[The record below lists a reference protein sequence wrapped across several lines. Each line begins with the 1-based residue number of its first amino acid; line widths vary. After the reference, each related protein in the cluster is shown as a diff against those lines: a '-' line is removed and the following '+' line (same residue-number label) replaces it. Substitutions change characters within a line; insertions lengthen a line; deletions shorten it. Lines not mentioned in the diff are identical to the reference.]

1 MAYFAHNQEQ
11 SAPYQ
16 PQPMPPAIAQ
26 AIVDV
31 MGAVGKLVKSDTNE
45 HGRYRYASVD
55 VFYEA
60 LAPCLAAAGLI
71 IKPVKVGDARQFEA
85 PGKEG
90 KVRRMLKLKFKF
102 RLIHA
107 SGAMWCDDED
117 VREVD
122 VEASGSQAYGAAESY
137 VLKTFERSLFQIP
150 TGEEDADAQEKLET
164 EQRKATVKAQQ
175 VARETKE
182 ENFILDVGNGIE
194 PVPDS
199 KVEEAMRAAANAIKD
214 VQAFDAW
221 MSRNEHGRAS
231 FHAAHK
237 NRNIALKKELVA
249 IREKLVMREDQRALV

>member
-1 MAYFAHNQEQ
+1 MAYFAHNEEPR
-11 SAPYQ
+11 APYQ
-16 PQPMPPAIAQ
+16 PAPMPPAIAQ

-71 IKPVKVGDARQFEA
+71 IKPVKVGDARPFEA
-85 PGKEG
+85 PGKD
-90 KVRRMLKLKFKF
+90 KIRRMLKLKFKF
-102 RLIHA
+102 RFIHA

-182 ENFILDVGNGIE
+182 ENFILDVGQGIE

-199 KVEEAMRAAANAIKD
+199 KVEEAMLAAARARKD
-214 VQAFDAW
+214 VKDFDAW
-221 MSRNEHGRAS
+221 MTRNEHGRAS

-237 NRNIALKKELVA
+237 TRNIALKKELVA
-249 IREKLVMREDQRALV
+249 IREKLVTQADQQALV